1 MDLDSPHAATDSIAK
16 GASNLDGSE
25 RNQSMRKTKLLQLH
39 NVGIVVDDLQAAIAF
54 FAELGLELEGET
66 TVEGLWVD
74 RIVGLNGVRSDIAM
88 MRTPDGH
95 SRLELTKFQRP
106 TATSV
111 GTNAPVI
118 TLCIGRIMFAVEDIK
133 EVLTRLQAHGAELV
147 GEIVQYEDI
156 YLLCSVRGP
165 EGILIALAER
175 LR

>member
-1 MDLDSPHAATDSIAK
+1 
-16 GASNLDGSE
+16 
-25 RNQSMRKTKLLQLH
+25 MRKTKLLQMH
-39 NVGIVVDDLQAAIAF
+39 NVGIVVDDLKAAIAF

-66 TVEGLWVD
+66 TVEGQWVD

-106 TATSV
+106 TATGV
-111 GTNAPVI
+111 ELNAPVN
-118 TLCIGRIMFAVEDIK
+118 TLGIRRIMFAVEDIK

-156 YLLCSVRGP
+156 YLLCYVRGP
-165 EGILIALAER
+165 EGILIALAEQ